1 MLNVA
6 SRATINRLQSSTIY
20 IVMQSTLTSNLLE
33 KLWFCFKW
41 EGISD
46 LHIIFLFSR
55 VSICKVIDRFFYN
68 SFEEVT
74 KNREKS
80 NPTPRFGLSSDENAI
95 PHGGNVLNHLNV
107 AF

>member
-1 MLNVA
+1 
-6 SRATINRLQSSTIY
+6 
-20 IVMQSTLTSNLLE
+20 
-33 KLWFCFKW
+33 
-41 EGISD
+41 
-46 LHIIFLFSR
+46 